1 MKENDNKILKLK
13 QEIAKKK
20 LILSGS
26 KKFTPITNC
35 NLLLGD
41 NRINLHTLT
50 TKGGIIEVMVMLN
63 SMKLSAKDLGLL
75 DQYMVSGYLLT
86 EWLEDLDAKLN
97 IVNRKDEET
106 KLKALEDKLT
116 RLLSLD
122 KQTELEIDEIEK
134 MLK

>member
-13 QEIAKKK
+13 EEIAKKNK
-20 LILSGS
+20 LLSGS
-26 KKFTPITNC
+26 KKFTPLTNC
-35 NLLLGD
+35 NLILGA
-41 NRINLHTLT
+41 NRINLHTLA
-50 TKGGIIEVMVMLN
+50 TKESVIEVMVVLN
-63 SMKLSAKDLGLL
+63 GMRLSAEDMGLL
-75 DQYMVSGYLLT
+75 NQYKVSGYLLT
-86 EWLEDLDAKLN
+86 DWLEDLTSKLN
-97 IVNRKDEET
+97 MINRKDEEA

>member
-20 LILSGS
+20 LLLIGS

-35 NLLLGD
+35 NLVQGQI
-41 NRINLHTLT
+41 RTNLHTLT
-50 TKGGIIEVMVMLN
+50 TKESVIEIMLVLN
-63 SMKLSAKDLGLL
+63 SMKLSAQDLGLL
-75 DQYMVSGYLLT
+75 DQCKVSGYLIT
-86 EWLEDLDAKLN
+86 EWLEDLTAKLN
-97 IVNRKDEET
+97 LINRKDEEN
-106 KLKALEDKLT
+106 KLKAMEDKLT